1 MKYTVLDS
9 PVGPL
14 MLALAASSCAS
25 GGGGSVRAPQAS
37 TGQAAGSTDP
47 TRASLEGEW
56 RLLSMQMADGATRR
70 VTGFLR
76 YDRFANLTLRAEL
89 EADDPAARGSHTV
102 VAAFTAKASPGAGE
116 LEYVGLHDDVT
127 PDRLTADAVSMAE
140 WRYFELVGDALR
152 LFVRDSAGRPAATLV
167 FQRGQ

>member
-1 MKYTVLDS
+1 METRFLTAAVVLGL
-9 PVGPL
+9 V
-14 MLALAASSCAS
+14 LATSSCAS
-25 GGGGSVRAPQAS
+25 SGGGGARAPQAS
-37 TGQAAGSTDP
+37 AGESSGSTDP

-56 RLLSMQMADGATRR
+56 RLVSLQMADGATRR

-89 EADDPAARGSHTV
+89 AGDDSAARGAHTV

-152 LFVRDSAGRPAATLV
+152 LFVRDAGGRPAATLV

>member
-1 MKYTVLDS
+1 MGTRFLTVA
-9 PVGPL
+9 V
-14 MLALAASSCAS
+14 MLGLVLAAASCASS
-25 GGGGSVRAPQAS
+25 GGGGVRAPQSSAGEGS
-37 TGQAAGSTDP
+37 GSTDP

-56 RLLSMQMADGATRR
+56 RLVSLQMADGATRR

-89 EADDPAARGSHTV
+89 AADDPAVRGAHTV

-140 WRYFELVGDALR
+140 WRYFELGGDALR